1 MLSLLRCLNS
11 SQRGANAKVV
21 RQNLVRRAFVLN
33 SDDLGRR
40 VVSGATFQFL
50 GIALRTLI
58 TIGSTAILA
67 RLLSPADF
75 GYIAMAT
82 VITEFAGLFSNFGFT
97 NILIQQR
104 VINRLQIDTVF
115 WASLLLGAILT
126 TMVFILSFFTGWLF
140 VDPRIGN
147 LLRVLCLTFLLSGF
161 TSVPWAMLAR
171 LLCFRTE
178 FWVQITSMA
187 SRAVVA
193 ILFAYAGFGV
203 WSLVAGALWGASMSM
218 VLYWVAVPYVPRFK
232 FNLAHLTSTWRTSSS
247 YLGGGLLY
255 YINMNADLV
264 LIGRY
269 LGATQLGYYQNARSL
284 TDEIRARIAAPLQQ
298 VLFPAFSTI
307 QTNRD
312 HLQYLFMRSARLLA
326 TAIFPIGFG
335 VSATA
340 ADLVPV
346 LYGNQWHDMIPIM
359 TMFGISAAL
368 RGSTAI
374 ASPLFNASN
383 RVGLALKYN
392 VISTALM
399 LMGVALTLQY
409 GVDTVAKAVAF
420 ASLYPMVVF
429 RLGLGLIG
437 LDFRHMLLM
446 LGPPAVASLVMWV
459 AIASIRPFTEGTFIH
474 SGTLLICHIGAGGLI
489 YVSML
494 YLLSR
499 QHLQDFKEV
508 LGKLLTKF

>member
-1 MLSLLRCLNS
+1 MLNPSR
-11 SQRGANAKVV
+11 RGASASAKAA
-21 RQNLVRRAFVLN
+21 RRNLVRKAFVLSSN
-33 SDDLGRR
+33 DLGRR

-58 TIGSTAILA
+58 SIGSTAILA

-82 VITEFAGLFSNFGFT
+82 VITEFAALFSNFGFT

-115 WASLLLGAILT
+115 WASLLLGAVLT
-126 TMVFILSFFTGWLF
+126 ALIFILSFFTGWLF
-140 VDPRIGN
+140 VDPRIGS
-147 LLRVLCLTFLLSGF
+147 LLRVLCLTFLLGEF
-161 TSVPWAMLAR
+161 TSVPWAILAR
-171 LLCFRTE
+171 LLRFRTE
-178 FWVQITSMA
+178 FWIQIISMA
-187 SRAVVA
+187 SRALVA

-203 WSLVAGALWGASMSM
+203 WSLVAGALWGMLM
-218 VLYWVAVPYVPRFK
+218 NVVLHLVAVPYVPRFK
-232 FNLAHLTSTWRTSSS
+232 FNLAHLTSTWRTSGS
-247 YLGGGLLY
+247 YLGGNLLY
-255 YINMNADLV
+255 YINTNVDLI

-269 LGATQLGYYQNARSL
+269 LGATPLGYYQNARSL

-298 VLFPAFSTI
+298 VLFPAFSSV
-307 QTNRD
+307 QTDRD
-312 HLQYLFMRSARLLA
+312 QLQYMFTRSARLLA
-326 TAIFPIGFG
+326 AVIFPVGFG

-346 LYGNQWHDMIPIM
+346 LYGNQWLEMIPII
-359 TMFGISAAL
+359 TMCGIGAAL

-374 ASPLFNASN
+374 AYPLLTASN

-392 VISTALM
+392 VITTALTVT
-399 LMGVALTLQY
+399 GIALTLQY
-409 GVDTVAKAVAF
+409 GIDTVAKAVAF
-420 ASLYPMVVF
+420 ASLYLMVAF
-429 RLGLGLIG
+429 RVSLGLIG
-437 LDFRHMLLM
+437 LDLRHMLRM

-459 AIASIRPFTEGTFIH
+459 AIASTRPFTEGTFIH
-474 SGTLLICHIGAGGLI
+474 PGALLACHIGAGGLI
-489 YVSML
+489 YIAVL

-508 LGKLLTKF
+508 AGKLLHKS